1 MKSFQS
7 ATMVVGR
14 FMKKK
19 ANKKTDDEI
28 LAGFG
33 AERDSSEEDFKID
46 KSSKSED
53 TSKKEGPKKSAIGMK
68 FGKMASI
75 AKRQMSTASDTAAEE
90 SNPGVS
96 LKSLSKMATFQK
108 STKVLIAAAYVGSAF
123 MAGDTLAKT
132 WMTGIPTSIRFL
144 GRSCKVMPRGPGGLV
159 LSQSPPAHEVDFS
172 NTVNMLTMVSKAD
185 VKLKTAAM
193 KETQDSRPGSRS
205 SLLPPSKIKSHTGSR
220 IASPSSNEGSTTR
233 NEAERKVSQASKQI
247 KTNP

>member
-1 MKSFQS
+1 MKSLQS

-19 ANKKTDDEI
+19 SNKKTDEEV

-33 AERDSSEEDFKID
+33 AEHESSEEDFKVN
-46 KSSKSED
+46 KTPKVAE
-53 TSKKEGPKKSAIGMK
+53 EPAKKSIGGGLKNK
-68 FGKMASI
+68 FGKMASM
-75 AKRQMSTASDTAAEE
+75 AKRQMSTASDTSNKPEAAEE
-90 SNPGVS
+90 NPGVS
-96 LKSLSKMATFQK
+96 LTMLSKMATFQK
-108 STKVLIAAAYVGSAF
+108 STKILIAAAYVGSAF

-172 NTVNMLTMVSKAD
+172 NTVNMLQMVSKAD

-193 KETQDSRPGSRS
+193 KEGHDSRPGSRS
-205 SLLPPSKIKSHTGSR
+205 SLLPPSKSKSHTGSR

-233 NEAERKVSQASKQI
+233 ADAERKVCS
-247 KTNP
+247 

>member
-1 MKSFQS
+1 
-7 ATMVVGR
+7 MVVGR

-19 ANKKTDDEI
+19 SNKKTDDEV

-33 AERDSSEEDFKID
+33 AEHESSEEDFKVTKNGKAAD
-46 KSSKSED
+46 E
-53 TSKKEGPKKSAIGMK
+53 PAKKSIGGLKNK
-68 FGKMASI
+68 FGKMASM
-75 AKRQMSTASDTAAEE
+75 AKRQISTASDT
-90 SNPGVS
+90 SNKTEAGGEDNQGVS
-96 LKSLSKMATFQK
+96 LTMLSKMATFQK
-108 STKVLIAAAYVGSAF
+108 STKILIAAAYVGSAF

-172 NTVNMLTMVSKAD
+172 NTVNMLQMVSKAD

-193 KETQDSRPGSRS
+193 KESHDSRPGSRS
-205 SLLPPSKIKSHTGSR
+205 SLLPPSKSKSHTGSR

-233 NEAERKVSQASKQI
+233 ADAERKVSF
-247 KTNP
+247 

>member
-1 MKSFQS
+1 
-7 ATMVVGR
+7 MVVGR

-19 ANKKTDDEI
+19 SNKKTDEEV

-33 AERDSSEEDFKID
+33 AEHESSEEDFKVN
-46 KSSKSED
+46 KSSKSE
-53 TSKKEGPKKSAIGMK
+53 EPAKKSIGGGLKNK
-68 FGKMASI
+68 FGKMASM
-75 AKRQMSTASDTAAEE
+75 AKRQISTASDTSKPEAAED
-90 SNPGVS
+90 NPGVS
-96 LKSLSKMATFQK
+96 LTMLSKMATFQK
-108 STKVLIAAAYVGSAF
+108 STKILIAAAYVGSAF

-172 NTVNMLTMVSKAD
+172 NTVNMLQMVSKAD

-193 KETQDSRPGSRS
+193 KEGHDSRPGSRS
-205 SLLPPSKIKSHTGSR
+205 SLLPPSKSKSHTGSR

-233 NEAERKVSQASKQI
+233 ADAERKVSF
-247 KTNP
+247 

>member
-1 MKSFQS
+1 MKSIQS
-7 ATMVVGR
+7 ATMVVGTL
-14 FMKKK
+14 MKKR

-46 KSSKSED
+46 KSSKSEEPKE
-53 TSKKEGPKKSAIGMK
+53 KKKPGFGMK
-68 FGKMASI
+68 FGKMASK
-75 AKRQMSTASDTAAEE
+75 ARQMSTASDKDAAAED
-90 SNPGVS
+90 NLGVS

-108 STKVLIAAAYVGSAF
+108 STKILIAAAYVGSAF
-123 MAGDTLAKT
+123 MAGDTLTRT

-172 NTVNMLTMVSKAD
+172 NTVNMLQMVSKAD

-193 KETQDSRPGSRS
+193 KESHDSRPGSRS
-205 SLLPPSKIKSHTGSR
+205 SLLPPSKSKSHTGSR

-233 NEAERKVSQASKQI
+233 ADAERKVSF
-247 KTNP
+247 